1 MDTYSQLLLYGYD
14 EWLVVEE
21 APGAVLNKFGR
32 ARSVG
37 EAFVELT
44 DRADGTPIWIAPTS
58 VSCIAPGG
66 PRSVDYDVEGADDG
80 DPFQLDPTAV
90 ALELRASRPAPR

>member
-21 APGAVLNKFGR
+21 APGAVLNKFGH

-44 DRADGTPIWIAPTS
+44 DRAQGTPIWIAPTS

-66 PRSVDYDVEGADDG
+66 LRYDHYDVEAADDG
-80 DPFQLDPTAV
+80 DPFAFDPTEV
-90 ALELRASRPAPR
+90 ALEPHRGRP